1 MNNEGG
7 VDGRFGVFCSVKNEK
22 RFLCKDFTVGAN
34 LFVNALFISVQAL
47 Q

>member
-1 MNNEGG
+1 MDNGG
-7 VDGRFGVFCSVKNEK
+7 RVDGRFGVFCSVKNEK
-22 RFLCKDFTVGAN
+22 RFLCKGFTVDSN

>member
-1 MNNEGG
+1 MTI
-7 VDGRFGVFCSVKNEK
+7 RSILFRKNGK
-22 RFLCKDFTVGAN
+22 CFLCKDFTVGAN